1 MEELVTDTVGWRAE
15 GKGGV
20 KAVGVAPL
28 VNLFRTSIVPCSLAR

>member
-15 GKGGV
+15 GEGGV

-28 VNLFRTSIVPCSLAR
+28 VNLL